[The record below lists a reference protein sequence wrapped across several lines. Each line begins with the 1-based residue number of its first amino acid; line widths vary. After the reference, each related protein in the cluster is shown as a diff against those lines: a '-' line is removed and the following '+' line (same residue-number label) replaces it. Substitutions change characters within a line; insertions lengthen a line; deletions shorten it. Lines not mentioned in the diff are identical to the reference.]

1 MEDHINP
8 VVVEENQ
15 KKTHVRAE
23 NKTENSFFYD
33 KIGLNSLISS
43 CLEIERG
50 PTVLFLLL

>member
-23 NKTENSFFYD
+23 NKQKSFFM
-33 KIGLNSLISS
+33 I
-43 CLEIERG
+43 R
-50 PTVLFLLL
+50 